1 MTIKYCQDRR
11 NGDNN
16 MNDNNRLYTY
26 THGFIKYTLDLR
38 DISYKLWMLLGASES
53 KCKHLAGI
61 PLRPEKQQEL
71 NQISLRKGIR
81 ATTAIEGN
89 TLSEEDVER
98 IYHGESEKIPLSR
111 RYQAQEVE
119 NVLKVYNGIIREIET
134 GIDIQIT
141 PETLKSDNAA
151 ILEGIRLEE
160 HVIAGEIRTY
170 PVTVG
175 NYYRGAPAEDCEYLL
190 ESLFEWLKMDWGLKD
205 EHPLVEGILK
215 AIISHLYFVWIHP
228 FGDGNG
234 RTARV
239 FEFRMLMKA
248 GVPLTAAHLLTSYY
262 NDTRDKYYE
271 KLRESSR
278 KHNGE
283 LEFVNYAVQ
292 GFTDALDS
300 QIASILEEQLK
311 VTWEN
316 YVHEVCFGGKLTAA
330 LKRRRDLLLGIS
342 EFESGISSDELR
354 YRLPEK
360 VLRQY
365 KDRSR
370 MLTRDMNYLEKRGL
384 IRKIKERYEASKEV
398 VKAFLP
404 LRSS

>member
-1 MTIKYCQDRR
+1 MK
-11 NGDNN
+11 
-16 MNDNNRLYTY
+16 DNNRLYTF
-26 THGFIKYTLDLR
+26 THGFIKYILDLR
-38 DISYKLWMLLGASES
+38 NISYKLWMLLGAAES
-53 KCKHLAGI
+53 KCKHLSGI

-89 TLSEEDVER
+89 TLSEEDIDR
-98 IYHGESEKIPLSR
+98 IYHGEAGKIPLSR

-119 NVLKVYNGIIREIET
+119 NVLKVYNGIISDIESGRDYHAT
-134 GIDIQIT
+134 L
-141 PETLKSDNAA
+141 ETLKSDNAA
-151 ILEGIRLEE
+151 ILEGIQLEE
-160 HVIAGEIRTY
+160 GVIAGEIRTY
-170 PVTVG
+170 PVRVG
-175 NYYRGAPAEDCEYLL
+175 VYRCAPAEDCEYLL
-190 ESLFEWLKMDWGLKD
+190 ERLFEWLCMNWGLED

-215 AIISHLYFVWIHP
+215 AVVSHLYFVWIHP

-239 FEFRMLMKA
+239 LEFRMLMKA

-262 NDTRDKYYE
+262 NDTRDMYYE

-278 KHNGE
+278 EENGE
-283 LEFVNYAVQ
+283 LEFIHYAIQ
-292 GFTDALDS
+292 GFVDALDS
-300 QIASILEEQLK
+300 QIESILEEQLK
-311 VTWEN
+311 ITWEN

-342 EFESGISSDELR
+342 EFSRGISTGELR

-384 IRKIKERYEASKEV
+384 IRKINERYEASKDV

>member
-1 MTIKYCQDRR
+1 MK
-11 NGDNN
+11 
-16 MNDNNRLYTY
+16 DNNRLYTY

-38 DISYKLWMLLGASES
+38 DISYKLWMLLGAAES
-53 KCKHLAGI
+53 KCKHLSGI

-119 NVLKVYNGIIREIET
+119 NVLKVYNGIIREIES
-134 GIDIQIT
+134 GKDIQIT

-151 ILEGIRLEE
+151 ILEEVLLEE
-160 HVIAGEIRTY
+160 GVIAGELRTY
-170 PVTVG
+170 PVRVG
-175 NYYRGAPAEDCEYLL
+175 SYRGAPAEDCEYLL
-190 ESLFEWLKMDWGLKD
+190 SRLVEWLNMDWGLKD
-205 EHPLVEGILK
+205 EHSLVEGILK
-215 AIISHLYFVWIHP
+215 AVLSHLYVAWIHP

-239 FEFRMLMKA
+239 LEFRMLMKA

-262 NDTRDKYYE
+262 NDTRDMYYE
-271 KLRESSR
+271 KLRISSR
-278 KHNGE
+278 EHNGE
-283 LEFVNYAVQ
+283 LEFIDYAVQ
-292 GFTDALDS
+292 GFVDALGS

-342 EFESGISSDELR
+342 EFSEGVSSDKLR

-365 KDRSR
+365 KNRSR

-384 IRKIKERYEASKEV
+384 IRKVKDGYEASKDV

-404 LRSS
+404 VRRNVEC

>member
-1 MTIKYCQDRR
+1 ME
-11 NGDNN
+11 
-16 MNDNNRLYTY
+16 DNNREYIS
-26 THGFIKYTLDLR
+26 THGFIKFTLDLR
-38 DISYKLWMLLGASES
+38 DISYKLWLLLGAAES

-61 PLRPEKQQEL
+61 PLRPEKQHEL

-89 TLSEEDVER
+89 TLSEEDVDR
-98 IYHGESEKIPLSR
+98 IYNGESEKIPLSR
-111 RYQAQEVE
+111 RYQAQEIE
-119 NVLKVYNGIIREIET
+119 NVLKVYNGIIRDIENNK
-134 GIDIQIT
+134 DSRIT

-151 ILEGIRLEE
+151 ILEGVELEE
-160 HVIAGEIRTY
+160 GVIAGEIRTY

-175 NYYRGAPAEDCEYLL
+175 NWYKGAPAEDCEYLL
-190 ESLFEWLKMDWGLKD
+190 DRLFEWLNMNWGLSE

-215 AIISHLYFVWIHP
+215 AIVSHLYMAWIHP

-234 RTARV
+234 RLARV
-239 FEFRMLMKA
+239 LEFRMLMKA

-271 KLRESSR
+271 KLRASSR
-278 KHNGE
+278 EDKGDI
-283 LEFVNYAVQ
+283 EFIHYAVQ
-292 GFTDALDS
+292 GFVDALDS
-300 QIASILEEQLK
+300 QIESILEEQLK

-342 EFESGISSDELR
+342 ELSRGISKDELR

-370 MLTRDMNYLEKRGL
+370 MLTRDINYLEVRGL
-384 IRKIKERYEASKEV
+384 IRKRNGRYEASKDV

-404 LRSS
+404 LRSL